1 MLDIGADK
9 VSENET
15 PESVVEEPAEEAVE
29 DVAGVKVSE
38 VVEEPVEEVV
48 PVEEEVE
55 EEAEEEVEVVAE
67 EALMTI
73 NDVKDRF
80 TGIVNNARAAG
91 IASVTNRGFAALEGF
106 FGALAGDKDQRPPK
120 R

>member
-1 MLDIGADK
+1 MN
-9 VSENET
+9 ENTT
-15 PESVVEEPAEEAVE
+15 PEPAEEAVE
-29 DVAGVKVSE
+29 EVEGVKVSE

-55 EEAEEEVEVVAE
+55 EEAEEEAEEEVEVESVAE

-91 IASVTNRGFAALEGF
+91 IAGVTNRGFAALEGF